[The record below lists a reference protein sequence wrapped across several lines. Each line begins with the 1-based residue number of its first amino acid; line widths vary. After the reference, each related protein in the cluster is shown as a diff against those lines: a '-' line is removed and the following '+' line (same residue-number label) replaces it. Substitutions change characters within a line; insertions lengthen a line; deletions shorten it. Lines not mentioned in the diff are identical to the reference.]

1 MPLDVR
7 PTAALAAAIA
17 LWIAL
22 WPTALEA
29 HLNSTGLGPIYDGAV
44 HLLLSPEDLVPAL
57 ALALLAGLRGPR
69 YGRVALFGLPAAW
82 LVGGLA
88 GNLVGHGSGTAAAV
102 ASFLLLGT
110 LVAADAHVSLASL
123 TALTVSLGLV
133 HGFVNGASMGQP
145 DVSAPALLG
154 LAAVLFALTALVMAY
169 VVQLRRPWSRIAV
182 RVFGSWI
189 AASGLLMLGWAMHRH
204 PPV

>member
-69 YGRVALFGLPAAW
+69 YARVALFGLPAA
-82 LVGGLA
+82 
-88 GNLVGHGSGTAAAV
+88 
-102 ASFLLLGT
+102 
-110 LVAADAHVSLASL
+110 
-123 TALTVSLGLV
+123 
-133 HGFVNGASMGQP
+133 
-145 DVSAPALLG
+145 
-154 LAAVLFALTALVMAY
+154 
-169 VVQLRRPWSRIAV
+169 R
-182 RVFGSWI
+182 
-189 AASGLLMLGWAMHRH
+189 
-204 PPV
+204 